1 VFASGAETLPEK
13 CLLGEME
20 NLLNIAWLI
29 LSLLAGL
36 LWLRRWRD
44 VSRYSFP
51 LQLATLTC
59 ALIILFPVVS
69 ANDDLYLQQI
79 AIEASENQKRSSA
92 EVSGKLLRQPGH
104 IGTGFLAL
112 LQIPPA
118 LCFDADLTMT
128 VDVPPSVL
136 LERIFSFSLLNR
148 PPPHLFLA

>member
-1 VFASGAETLPEK
+1 
-13 CLLGEME
+13 ME
-20 NLLNIAWLI
+20 NLLNIAWLV
-29 LSLLAGL
+29 LSLAAGW

-59 ALIILFPVVS
+59 VLIILFPVVS

-79 AIEASENQKRSSA
+79 AIEASENQKKSSA
-92 EVSGKLLRQPGH
+92 EVSSKLVRQAGPV
-104 IGTGFLAL
+104 GTGFLAL
-112 LQIPPA
+112 LPTPPA
-118 LCFDADLTMT
+118 LRFDADLTMAA
-128 VDVPPSVL
+128 DLPPQVL